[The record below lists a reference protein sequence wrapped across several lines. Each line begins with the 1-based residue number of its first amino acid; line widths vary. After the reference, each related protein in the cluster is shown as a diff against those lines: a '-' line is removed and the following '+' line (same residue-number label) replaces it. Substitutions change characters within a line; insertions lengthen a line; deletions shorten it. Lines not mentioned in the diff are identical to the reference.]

1 MCGPSVP
8 AIREHEV
15 DEHTMLIDGTEQ
27 VLPSPAHL
35 DIGLVYAPRLRAI
48 TLISPYSLLKLGGIM
63 MDPAH
68 DRGWVHF
75 HAALLHHLCQVSVR
89 DPVLAVPP
97 NTYQDDLDREAT
109 TPKHEPS

>member
-1 MCGPSVP
+1 
-8 AIREHEV
+8 
-15 DEHTMLIDGTEQ
+15 MLIDGTEQ
-27 VLPSPAHL
+27 ILPSPAHL

-63 MDPAH
+63 MHPAH

-89 DPVLAVPP
+89 DPVLAVPTET
-97 NTYQDDLDREAT
+97 NQNDLNWEPT
-109 TPKHEPS
+109 TPEHEPS